1 MQVSRITEDME
12 VFPYNNIKMDVIP
25 HIDFLEADWENVPN
39 VIPMYVRMIID
50 RVNKSTKWIAEAKD
64 AP

>member
-1 MQVSRITEDME
+1 
-12 VFPYNNIKMDVIP
+12 MDVIP